1 MEYGFAEI
9 VTLLGSLGLFLYGMK
24 VMSDA
29 LMEVAGDKMR
39 KILASMTS
47 NRLFA
52 VFTGF
57 LITSVIQSSSATT
70 LMVVS
75 FANASLLTLT
85 ESIGV
90 IMGANIGT
98 TVTAWLITLL
108 GFKVNMGAIALPLVG
123 LGFMLTFSKNKNAK
137 EWGRFIIGFAI
148 LFMGLQFLKDAVPDI
163 GNNPEALA
171 FLAKYTQLGFWSILI
186 FLLIGTLLTVI
197 IQSSSATMAL
207 TLIMC
212 YEGWIPFDMAAAMV
226 LGENIGTTITANLA
240 AIVANFQAKRAARAH
255 LIFNLLGVIW
265 LLILFVPFLNT
276 VNWFVTKD
284 GGASPFV
291 EATAI
296 PVALSVFHTTF
307 NITNTFLLIWF
318 VPTIAKIVE
327 RFVPEQID
335 PEKEID
341 QPMYLNKADLKYP
354 QTGIAA
360 LVKESTRLFEK
371 SAFKAIAHGIH
382 IRREDI
388 RSDKKAKV
396 LADSKKVIEV
406 DLDQLYYLKIKSIY
420 NKIVEYATI
429 LQSKHELDKD
439 LIATIRNI
447 LIANRHIVSVVK
459 AMKPIHRNL
468 SLYMDSNNSYIKR
481 EYNALRKI
489 IVKVMRIITD
499 IQNAEN
505 PSLYLTKLDRLR
517 DKADKSD
524 VIMNGSINQ
533 LIRKNHITNEMAT
546 SLMNDSDSTINI
558 VKDLISVVE
567 LLYITKDP
575 ILEESKS
582 LEQLESEV
590 GILGE
595 DDQNHV
601 PFQQ

>member
-1 MEYGFAEI
+1 MQYGFSDI

-29 LMEVAGDKMR
+29 LMELAGDKMR

-108 GFKVNMGAIALPLVG
+108 GFKVSMGAIALPLVG
-123 LGFMLTFSKNKNAK
+123 LGFMFTFSKSKK
-137 EWGRFIIGFAI
+137 VKQWGRFIIGFAI
-148 LFMGLQFLKDAVPDI
+148 LFIGLQFLKDAVPDI

-171 FLAKYTQLGFWSILI
+171 FLSKYTQLGFGSVLI
-186 FLLIGTLLTVI
+186 FLLLGTLLTVI

-240 AIVANFQAKRAARAH
+240 ALVANFQAKRAARAH
-255 LIFNLLGVIW
+255 LIFNVLGVLW
-265 LLILFVPFLNT
+265 LLILFVPFLNAI
-276 VNWFVTKD
+276 NWFITKD
-284 GGASPFV
+284 GGLSPFV
-291 EATAI
+291 EATAV

-318 VPTIAKIVE
+318 VPVIAKIVK
-327 RFVPEQID
+327 RFVPEIID

-341 QPMYLNKADLKYP
+341 QPMYLNKAYLKYP

-360 LVKESTRLFEK
+360 LLKESTRLFEK
-371 SAFKAIAHGIH
+371 SAFKAIAHGVH
-382 IRREDI
+382 VHREDI
-388 RSDKKAKV
+388 KSTKKAKV
-396 LADSKKVIEV
+396 IIDNKKAIEV

-420 NKIVEYATI
+420 NKIVAYATA
-429 LQSKHELDKD
+429 LQSKFELDKD
-439 LIATIRNI
+439 LIAAIRNI

-468 SLYMDSNNSYIKR
+468 SIYMDSDNYYIKK

-489 IVKVMRIITD
+489 IVKVMRIVTN
-499 IQNAEN
+499 IQDADD
-505 PSLYLTKLDRLR
+505 PSLYLAKLDKLR

-546 SLMNDSDSTINI
+546 SLMNDSDSVINI

-567 LLYITKDP
+567 LLYITKDS
-575 ILEESKS
+575 ILEESK
-582 LEQLESEV
+582 LPEQLEYEK
-590 GILGE
+590 GILSE
-595 DDQNHV
+595 DEQDQLG
-601 PFQQ
+601 P